1 MKPALR
7 SLHHWFEKN
16 IVELLRELRLSYL
29 PPLMIYMAAGISGL
43 TAIVGTFFV
52 KDHLGLSA
60 EFLAALAFW
69 TFVPYAV
76 KMPIGHVVDL
86 IWRWKGWLVYLGASL
101 IAASLLIMVGL
112 MGDRD
117 AMAAVMPVHAWFV
130 LAELLAPVGF
140 VAQDVVADAMT
151 VEAVPKLDDAGQPI
165 SDAQQ
170 KLMHT
175 TMQTLGRVAIIGGGV
190 MVAVVNIIAFA
201 DADQLSKTAKA
212 LIYKSIYEWAL
223 VIPLISVLGVVCA
236 SLLKVRERRRLQ
248 RAGASAAAIRAAL
261 EEHAAITT
269 PNWWILGGSLAFVA
283 FTVTMG
289 LSSFKWRQEVIFLGS
304 LAIIL
309 FLLKRLTRELAA
321 DVRLTLIGTAAVI
334 FFYRAVPGVG
344 PGATWWMIDAL
355 RFDEQ
360 FLSML
365 ELIGSTLTLFGIF
378 IFRRFMAERS
388 IAYVAGFLT
397 VCSVVLSAPTIGMF
411 YGLHDWLSSITG
423 GAVGARTLM
432 LVNTTL
438 ASPLGQVAM
447 IPMLAWIARSAP
459 VNLKATYFAVMAS
472 FTNLALSASQL
483 GTKYLNQIYT
493 ITREVREPNGEV
505 KVAADYSQLGE
516 LMIVQTVIALLI
528 PALVIWFAQT
538 TRFKSA

>member
-1 MKPALR
+1 MTAALR
-7 SLHHWFEKN
+7 FLYHWFDEN
-16 IVELLRELRLSYL
+16 IFELLREFRLSYL
-29 PPLMIYMAAGISGL
+29 PPLMVYVAAGISGL

-76 KMPIGHVVDL
+76 KMPIGHLVDL

-112 MGDRD
+112 IGQRE
-117 AMAAVMPVHAWFV
+117 AMAAVMPVQAWFV

-140 VAQDVVADAMT
+140 VTQDVVADAMT
-151 VEAVPKLDDAGQPI
+151 VEAVPKLDDAGRPI
-165 SDAQQ
+165 SEAQL

-190 MVAVVNIIAFA
+190 MVAIVNIIAFA
-201 DADQLSKTAKA
+201 DADQLSKAAKA
-212 LIYKSIYEWAL
+212 LIYKNIYEWAL
-223 VIPLISVLGVVCA
+223 VIPLVSVLGVVFA

-248 RAGASAAAIRAAL
+248 QAGASDAAIRAAL
-261 EEHAAITT
+261 EERAETT
-269 PNWWILGGSLAFVA
+269 APNWWILGGSLAFVA
-283 FTVTMG
+283 FTLTMG

-309 FLLKRLTRELAA
+309 FLLRRLTRELAA
-321 DVRLTLIGTAAVI
+321 EVRLTLIGTAAVI

-344 PGATWWMIDAL
+344 PGATWWMIDDL

-388 IAYVAGFLT
+388 IAYVVGFLT

-423 GAVGARTLM
+423 GVVGARTLI

-493 ITREVREPNGEV
+493 VTREVRETNGDV
-505 KVAADYSQLGE
+505 KIAADYSQLGE
-516 LMIVQTVIALLI
+516 LMIVQMVIALLI
-528 PALVIWFAQT
+528 PALVIAIASN

>member
-1 MKPALR
+1 MTAALR
-7 SLHHWFEKN
+7 SLHHWFDEN
-16 IVELLRELRLSYL
+16 ILELLRGLKLSYL
-29 PPLMIYMAAGISGL
+29 PPLMVYMAAGISGL

-60 EFLAALAFW
+60 EFLAALGFW
-69 TFVPYAV
+69 VGIPYAV

-86 IWRWKGWLVYLGASL
+86 IWRWKGLLVYLGASL
-101 IAASLLIMVGL
+101 IAAGLLIMLGL
-112 MGDRD
+112 ISHRD
-117 AMAAVMPVHAWFV
+117 AMAAVMPVETWFV
-130 LAELLAPVGF
+130 LSELLAPIGF
-140 VAQDVVADAMT
+140 VTQDVVADAMT
-151 VEAVPKLDDAGQPI
+151 VEAVPKFDDQGASI
-165 SDAQQ
+165 AEAQQ

-190 MVAVVNIIAFA
+190 LVAVVNIIAFA
-201 DADQLSKTAKA
+201 DADQLPKVAKI

-223 VIPLISVLGVVCA
+223 VIPLISVLGVVFA
-236 SLLKVRERRRLQ
+236 SVLKARERRRL
-248 RAGASAAAIRAAL
+248 RHTGLSAVAIHAAL
-261 EEHAAITT
+261 EEHAEHTA
-269 PNWWILGGSLAFVA
+269 PNWWILGGSFVFVA
-283 FTVTMG
+283 FTLVMG
-289 LSSFKWRQEVIFLGS
+289 LSSLRWKQELIFLGS

-309 FLLKRLTRELAA
+309 FLLKRLTRELAS

-344 PGATWWMIDAL
+344 QGATWWMIDAL
-355 RFDEQ
+355 QFDEH

-388 IAYVAGFLT
+388 IAYVIGFLT

-411 YGLHDWLSSITG
+411 YGLHQWLSALTD
-423 GAVGARTLM
+423 GAIGARTLM

-438 ASPLGQVAM
+438 TSPLGQVAM

-483 GTKYLNQIYT
+483 GTRYLNQIYT
-493 ITREVREPNGEV
+493 VTREVRAPNGDI

-516 LMIVQTVIALLI
+516 LMIVQTMIALLI
-528 PALVIWFAQT
+528 PAVVILLARV

>member
-1 MKPALR
+1 MTAALR
-7 SLHHWFEKN
+7 NLRLWFDKN
-16 IVELLRELRLSYL
+16 IIELLREFRLSYL
-29 PPLMIYMAAGISGL
+29 PPLMIYAAAGISGL

-76 KMPIGHVVDL
+76 KMPIGHLVDL

-112 MGDRD
+112 IGHRE
-117 AMAAVMPVHAWFV
+117 AMAAVMSVQAWFV
-130 LAELLAPVGF
+130 LAELLAPMGF
-140 VAQDVVADAMT
+140 VTQDVVADAMT

-165 SDAQQ
+165 SEAQL

-190 MVAVVNIIAFA
+190 TVAIVNIIAFA

-212 LIYKSIYEWAL
+212 LIYKDIYEWAL
-223 VIPLISVLGVVCA
+223 VIPLVSVLGVVFA

-248 RAGASAAAIRAAL
+248 QVGASDTVIRAAL
-261 EEHAAITT
+261 DEHAEITT

-283 FTVTMG
+283 FTLTMG

-344 PGATWWMIDAL
+344 PGATWWMIDDL

-388 IAYVAGFLT
+388 IAYVVGFLT
-397 VCSVVLSAPTIGMF
+397 LCSVVLSAPTIGMF

-493 ITREVREPNGEV
+493 ITREVREANGDV
-505 KVAADYSQLGE
+505 KIAADYSQLGE

-528 PALVIWFAQT
+528 PALVIAFAQS